1 MYDFEYF
8 APTKVAFGRGSEGKL
23 CPLLKEQGCKKVL
36 LHYGGGSA
44 ERSGLLAVVRAA
56 LKEAG
61 CGWIELGGVQP
72 NPRLSLVYEGI
83 ELCKN
88 EDVDFILAVGG
99 GSVIDSAKAIAVGAK
114 VDFSPWKFS
123 IKEEIPTDHIPV
135 GVVLTLAAS
144 GSDMSDSC
152 VITNDRTLEKRGFNS
167 GQNRPLFA
175 VLNPE
180 LTYSVS
186 PYQTACGIVDIL
198 MHTLERYFSKGEE
211 TPLTDAIALGL
222 MKTVLD
228 AGKTAYDHPKDYNA
242 RATLM
247 WANSLSHNGLTS
259 CGRNFVMSVHQIE
272 HEISGMYD
280 HISHGAGLAV
290 LWPAWAKL
298 AYPAA
303 KMRFLRFAYE
313 VMNVEKSDQEDQ
325 DILEGIRRLKAY
337 FKDIGMPTSMKEL
350 EIPEEKFREI
360 AANYSFKGQ
369 RILQDIIPVDE
380 EKALEILYQTNQE

>member
-1 MYDFEYF
+1 MENFIYYT
-8 APTKVAFGRGSEGKL
+8 PTKIFFGRHQEEKIASIIRSYGFKRIL
-23 CPLLKEQGCKKVL
+23 F
-36 LHYGGGSA
+36 HYGQS
-44 ERSGLLAVVRAA
+44 SLKKMGLYDKIVENLT
-56 LKEAG
+56 KEG
-61 CGWIELGGVQP
+61 ICFFELGGVEP
-72 NPRLSLVYEGI
+72 NPKLSLVEEGI
-83 ELCKN
+83 KLVKQEN
-88 EDVDFILAVGG
+88 IDFILAVGG

-167 GQNRPLFA
+167 EQNRPLFA

-337 FKDIGMPTSMKEL
+337 FKAIGMPTSMKEL

>member
-1 MYDFEYF
+1 M
-8 APTKVAFGRGSEGKL
+8 
-23 CPLLKEQGCKKVL
+23 
-36 LHYGGGSA
+36 
-44 ERSGLLAVVRAA
+44 
-56 LKEAG
+56 
-61 CGWIELGGVQP
+61 
-72 NPRLSLVYEGI
+72 
-83 ELCKN
+83 
-88 EDVDFILAVGG
+88 
-99 GSVIDSAKAIAVGAK
+99 
-114 VDFSPWKFS
+114 
-123 IKEEIPTDHIPV
+123 
-135 GVVLTLAAS
+135 
-144 GSDMSDSC
+144 
-152 VITNDRTLEKRGFNS
+152 
-167 GQNRPLFA
+167 
-175 VLNPE
+175 NPE

-337 FKDIGMPTSMKEL
+337 FKDIGM
-350 EIPEEKFREI
+350 R
-360 AANYSFKGQ
+360 
-369 RILQDIIPVDE
+369 PV
-380 EKALEILYQTNQE
+380 